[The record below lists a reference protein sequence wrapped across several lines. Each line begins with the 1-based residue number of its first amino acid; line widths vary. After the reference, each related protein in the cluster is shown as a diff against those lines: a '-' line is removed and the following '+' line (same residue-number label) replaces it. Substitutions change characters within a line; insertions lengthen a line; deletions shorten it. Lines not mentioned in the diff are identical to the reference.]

1 MRRKYCIFWAVMACV
16 LTIAGYAWGDVAID
30 EANFPDNVVRD
41 TVRGF
46 DTDNN
51 GVLNAAEIAEAKE
64 VHIGGRSV
72 YNLKGIEYLTALEV
86 LHCEDNHL
94 STVDV
99 SSNRAL
105 VDLSCWNNGMTSLNI
120 SGCTSLDHLN
130 CTNNQLTSI
139 NVSGNTSLRFLY
151 LDDNPLTSLNVT
163 GCTSLKS
170 LNCGNTQLTSIN
182 ASTCPS
188 LMELNCWGNS
198 QLTSINVAGCTSLMY
213 LNCGGAQLTAL
224 DVSTCSALAEL
235 ECNDNPLAT
244 LNISG
249 CTKLIRLNCWNNNL
263 TALDAST
270 CTSLMDLECNDNNQ
284 LATLNVSG
292 CTKLITLRC
301 WNTKLTTLDV
311 STCTSL
317 MELTCNDNQLTTLNV
332 SGCTNLTNLGCWNN
346 QITALDV
353 SKCTALKD
361 LNCGGNQIRTL
372 NLSKC
377 TALTNLEC
385 GGNQIQT
392 LDLSK
397 CRALETLNCAG
408 NQLNTLDL
416 SKCTALTDLDCSGS
430 GLNKLNISGCAA
442 LRNLD
447 CRWNQLTTLNVSNAN
462 DLVTL
467 RCDGNQLSKLN
478 VSNKTALKFLSC
490 CHNNMKTLNVSGC
503 TSLMGLICWA
513 NELTTLDVSTC
524 HENITVAAD
533 PELNVVKTMEITTS
547 SLPDTTRRATYS
559 TKLAALGGA
568 TPYTWSVSN
577 GSLPDGLTLK
587 ASSGKITGTAT
598 KAGTFTFTVQLK
610 DNTGR
615 TATKDFTLKVTQ
627 TTVSGTI
634 PATTTRRD
642 SYTGTPQAS
651 GGKSPYTWSVSSGKL
666 PDGLKLNSSNGK
678 ITGSP
683 TKAGTFTFTIK
694 AKDANGA
701 AGTKAYTIKVTQTK
715 VSGTIPATITRKAS
729 CSWTP
734 KASNGASPYTWSVS
748 SGKLPD
754 GLTLNA
760 STGAITGSPTKAG
773 TFTFTLKAKDS
784 NGAAGTKAY
793 TVTVTQ
799 TTVTGTIPATG
810 TVGSSFTFSPKASG
824 GEAPYTWSVSS
835 GKIPNGLTLNTS
847 TGKITG
853 TFTKSGTFTF
863 TLKAKD
869 SNGAAGTKN
878 YTVKVTATSS
888 AKPLQPDTSGDMPA
902 ELTAGLPQVQDIP
915 GVPGGIPETDG
926 TGKAVLP
933 ASLGVKS
940 DDVLGSGEGQESDL
954 ITVKAGKTLT
964 FILGKWSVEVS
975 GVTVWID
982 DKPAEGITISDD
994 GTFTLKAELV
1004 TGDFKVCVKATH
1016 NGSEL
1021 ESGTL
1026 YIIAE

>member
-16 LTIAGYAWGDVAID
+16 LTIAGHAWGDVAID

-51 GVLNAAEIAEAKE
+51 GVLNAAEIAEVIE
-64 VHIGGRSV
+64 LHIAGMGISS
-72 YNLKGIEYLTALEV
+72 LKGIENFTALEV
-86 LHCEDNHL
+86 LECHDNKL
-94 STVDV
+94 SVLDVSRCKALKYLKCNNNQLASLNINGCKALEILNCLRNKLTSLDV
-99 SSNRAL
+99 SSCTALFRLHCEENQLTELDARKCKALMGLSCLNNRLTSLKVSGCTSLAELYCNNNQLTAL
-105 VDLSCWNNGMTSLNI
+105 DLSGCTSLMEFYCNNNQLTALDITVCTALIELDCHENRISSLNLSGCKSLMGLYCYRNQIATLDLSKCVALGVLECGENRLATLNASKCTSLRVLECAGNQLTALNI
-120 SGCTSLDHLN
+120 SGCTV
-130 CTNNQLTSI
+130 LT
-139 NVSGNTSLRFLY
+139 
-151 LDDNPLTSLNVT
+151 
-163 GCTSLKS
+163 
-170 LNCGNTQLTSIN
+170 
-182 ASTCPS
+182 
-188 LMELNCWGNS
+188 ELNCRG
-198 QLTSINVAGCTSLMY
+198 
-213 LNCGGAQLTAL
+213 
-224 DVSTCSALAEL
+224 
-235 ECNDNPLAT
+235 
-244 LNISG
+244 
-249 CTKLIRLNCWNNNL
+249 
-263 TALDAST
+263 
-270 CTSLMDLECNDNNQ
+270 NQ
-284 LATLNVSG
+284 LA
-292 CTKLITLRC
+292 
-301 WNTKLTTLDV
+301 
-311 STCTSL
+311 
-317 MELTCNDNQLTTLNV
+317 
-332 SGCTNLTNLGCWNN
+332 
-346 QITALDV
+346 A
-353 SKCTALKD
+353 
-361 LNCGGNQIRTL
+361 
-372 NLSKC
+372 
-377 TALTNLEC
+377 
-385 GGNQIQT
+385 
-392 LDLSK
+392 
-397 CRALETLNCAG
+397 
-408 NQLNTLDL
+408 LDL
-416 SKCTALTDLDCSGS
+416 SKCTALME
-430 GLNKLNISGCAA
+430 LN
-442 LRNLD
+442 
-447 CRWNQLTTLNVSNAN
+447 CRDNPMTS
-462 DLVTL
+462 
-467 RCDGNQLSKLN
+467 
-478 VSNKTALKFLSC
+478 
-490 CHNNMKTLNVSGC
+490 LNVSGC
-503 TSLMGLICWA
+503 TSLRKLNCKNNQLSILDLSNKTSLEYLNCRSNGLKTLNISGCSALAGLICYSNQITA
-513 NELTTLDVSTC
+513 IDISSC
-524 HENITVAAD
+524 PENIAVACDKDVNLVNTPTILTDTIPA
-533 PELNVVKTMEITTS
+533 
-547 SLPDTTRRATYS
+547 TTRRASYS
-559 TKLAALGGA
+559 FKISGMGGKNL
-568 TPYTWSVSN
+568 TWSVSN

-615 TATKDFTLKVTQ
+615 TATKEFTLKVTQ